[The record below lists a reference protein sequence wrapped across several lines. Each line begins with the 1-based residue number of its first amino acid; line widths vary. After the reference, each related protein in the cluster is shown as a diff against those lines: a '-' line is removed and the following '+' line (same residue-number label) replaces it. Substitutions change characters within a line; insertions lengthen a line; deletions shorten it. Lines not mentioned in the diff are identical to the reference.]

1 MNKKISIIIGGTLL
15 VSCLFANG
23 IFNLQNQ
30 GNTVKKILATSVTKD
45 NYFIIPDSSTRYL
58 TTSDLQGLSLD
69 ELEIARNEIYAR
81 HGYQFKQKKMINY
94 FSNQSW
100 YVRSDHEITTDDL
113 SDLEYENVMLIQRV
127 ENEGISNNNTSY
139 YGDFVIPDSSYRK
152 VTADELKYLSTH
164 ELAVARN
171 EIYARHGYIFVSDEW
186 KDFFINEDWYTPT
199 TSSVTLNSIEEYN
212 VGMILEEE
220 SNR

>member
-81 HGYQFKQKKMINY
+81 HGY
-94 FSNQSW
+94 
-100 YVRSDHEITTDDL
+100 
-113 SDLEYENVMLIQRV
+113 
-127 ENEGISNNNTSY
+127 
-139 YGDFVIPDSSYRK
+139 
-152 VTADELKYLSTH
+152 
-164 ELAVARN
+164 
-171 EIYARHGYIFVSDEW
+171 IFVSDEW

>member
-58 TTSDLQGLSLD
+58 TEDDLIGLSK
-69 ELEIARNEIYAR
+69 EQLEI
-81 HGYQFKQKKMINY
+81 
-94 FSNQSW
+94 
-100 YVRSDHEITTDDL
+100 
-113 SDLEYENVMLIQRV
+113 
-127 ENEGISNNNTSY
+127 
-139 YGDFVIPDSSYRK
+139 
-152 VTADELKYLSTH
+152 
-164 ELAVARN
+164 ARN

>member
-81 HGYQFKQKKMINY
+81 HGYQFQQQKMIDY
-94 FSNQSW
+94 FNNQSW
-100 YVRSDHEITTDDL
+100 YTRSDHKITTDDL
-113 SDLEYENVMLIQRV
+113 SKLEYANVMLIKNM
-127 ENEGISNNNTSY
+127 EDNYGSNSNY
-139 YGDFVIPDSSYRK
+139 AVKDGFIIPDSSTR
-152 VTADELKYLSTH
+152 YLTEDDLIGLSK
-164 ELAVARN
+164 EQLEIARN

>member
-1 MNKKISIIIGGTLL
+1 M
-15 VSCLFANG
+15 
-23 IFNLQNQ
+23 
-30 GNTVKKILATSVTKD
+30 
-45 NYFIIPDSSTRYL
+45 
-58 TTSDLQGLSLD
+58 SLD

>member
-1 MNKKISIIIGGTLL
+1 M
-15 VSCLFANG
+15 
-23 IFNLQNQ
+23 
-30 GNTVKKILATSVTKD
+30 
-45 NYFIIPDSSTRYL
+45 
-58 TTSDLQGLSLD
+58 SLD

-152 VTADELKYLSTH
+152 VTADELKYLSTSDLQGLALD
-164 ELAVARN
+164 ELEKSRN
-171 EIYARHGYIFVSDEW
+171 EI
-186 KDFFINEDWYTPT
+186 
-199 TSSVTLNSIEEYN
+199 
-212 VGMILEEE
+212 
-220 SNR
+220 

>member
-1 MNKKISIIIGGTLL
+1 MI
-15 VSCLFANG
+15 
-23 IFNLQNQ
+23 
-30 GNTVKKILATSVTKD
+30 
-45 NYFIIPDSSTRYL
+45 
-58 TTSDLQGLSLD
+58 GLSK
-69 ELEIARNEIYAR
+69 EQLEIARNEIYAR